1 LFSHQFFPKLISTG
15 FNFSREQKVEY
26 VIHFIG
32 VDQVV
37 PAALLGATEND
48 DSFAL

>member
-1 LFSHQFFPKLISTG
+1 LFSRQFFPKLVSTG

-32 VDQVV
+32 LDPVV
-37 PAALLGATEND
+37 PAALFGATEND
-48 DSFAL
+48 DSLAL